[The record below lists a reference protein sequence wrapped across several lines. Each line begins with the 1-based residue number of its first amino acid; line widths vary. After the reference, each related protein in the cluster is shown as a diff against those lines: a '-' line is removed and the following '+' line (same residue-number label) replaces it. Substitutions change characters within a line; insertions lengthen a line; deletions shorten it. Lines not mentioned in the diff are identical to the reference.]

1 MKRKDLTTIAI
12 VAVAS
17 AIISFILSGMLFSP
31 PEDRKQNVEVVESVL
46 TDFKRPDTRYFNQ
59 NSINP
64 SQNIQ
69 IGTDQNSNP
78 FGSE

>member
-1 MKRKDLTTIAI
+1 MKKKDLSTIGA

-17 AIISFILSGMLFSP
+17 AIISFILSGMLFSTP
-31 PEDRKQNVEVVESVL
+31 DNRKQNVEIVEPIS
-46 TDFKRPDTRYFNQ
+46 TKFERPDAMYFNES
-59 NSINP
+59 SINP
-64 SQNIQ
+64 AQNIQ